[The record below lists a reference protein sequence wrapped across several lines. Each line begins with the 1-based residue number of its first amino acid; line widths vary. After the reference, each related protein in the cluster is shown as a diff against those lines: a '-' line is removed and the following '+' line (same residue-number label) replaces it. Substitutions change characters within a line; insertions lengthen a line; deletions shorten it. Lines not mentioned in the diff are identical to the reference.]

1 MNSIVGDCY
10 GKPSNLPWAISFPK
24 GIPPTDTPVHPTQLY
39 ETVIYFLIFLFLYKI
54 RKNSYI
60 KGFIMMQYLF
70 LAGLSRFLIEF
81 YRVNPKYIL
90 NLSSAQLISLLMIVF
105 AFVIYMLNKNN
116 YYHK

>member
-1 MNSIVGDCY
+1 
-10 GKPSNLPWAISFPK
+10 
-24 GIPPTDTPVHPTQLY
+24 
-39 ETVIYFLIFLFLYKI
+39 
-54 RKNSYI
+54 
-60 KGFIMMQYLF
+60 MMQYLF